1 MIFYLVITLI
11 LKQTMITIRRNVFE
25 TNSSSTHT
33 ITIIPND
40 GNEYYIQYGD
50 LITEKERN
58 KNILRLAKSEFG
70 EHSIEYNEFL
80 EDLEIAFKKYR
91 SAWNDEE
98 LPLTPQE
105 YIELDNYLEC
115 DVEDY
120 TTKSGDRITII
131 CKYGFDY

>member
-1 MIFYLVITLI
+1 MQIQV
-11 LKQTMITIRRNVFE
+11 RNNVFE

-33 ITIIPND
+33 ITIVPDD
-40 GNEYYIQYGD
+40 GNEYYIYYGD

-58 KNILRLAKSEFG
+58 ENILRLAKSEFG

-91 SAWNDEE
+91 STWNDKD

-105 YIELDNYLEC
+105 YIKLDSYLEC

-120 TTKSGDRITII
+120 TTKSGDKITII
-131 CKYGFDY
+131 SKYGCDY